1 MWVSPRG
8 HNTGCSVSPQ
18 GDKFNSSLLQ
28 FLSGGG
34 MKIELDAP
42 VRMSIEL
49 HPRSYLLKW
58 GDDSKIQTVNNVL
71 LI

>member
-1 MWVSPRG
+1 
-8 HNTGCSVSPQ
+8 
-18 GDKFNSSLLQ
+18 
-28 FLSGGG
+28 

-71 LI
+71 II